1 MHGPIHHEST
11 YAIVEETR
19 EIWEGSKGFVT
30 NTALF
35 LERCAVRA
43 QAPTESL
50 RET

>member
-11 YAIVEETR
+11 YTIVEETH
-19 EIWEGSKGFVT
+19 EIWEGSKSFFT

-35 LERCAVRA
+35 LEHCAVRA
-43 QAPTESL
+43 QAPTESP